1 MADSSAD
8 FSKIVEL
15 QEIKRL
21 YDEAQDRHQQEV
33 TDKERTIQNLNEQLR
48 SKESELIQ
56 VQESTAGTTDAVD
69 KARKE
74 TAFVKKEMEGK
85 IAKLQARVKE
95 LTANDAVEPDSG
107 TGRRGFFSR

>member
-21 YDEAQDRHQQEV
+21 YDEAQERHQQELN
-33 TDKERTIQNLNEQLR
+33 DKQRTIEDLNEQLQG
-48 SKESELIQ
+48 KEVELQHIQ
-56 VQESTAGTTDAVD
+56 DATAGTTEAID

-74 TAFVKKEMEGK
+74 TAFVKKEMEAK
-85 IAKLQARVKE
+85 VAKLQTRVKE
-95 LTANDAVEPDSG
+95 LTANESAVQDVAA
-107 TGRRGFFSR
+107 TKRGFFSR